1 MPRNNDELS
10 GITLLGN
17 QNTKYK
23 FKYDPTILEKF
34 VKKFDNI
41 QDEEQIV
48 SLDCF
53 EFQSKCP
60 KTGQPDFATIH
71 ISYIPGDAGLYIESK
86 SLKLY
91 LFSFQDEGSF
101 HESCVHTIMEDLVR
115 ELSPKYLEV
124 YGDFN
129 SRGGI
134 CITPIS
140 IYADKEHQEMK
151 RARQLAMMQ
160 YAVEHRPRNGG
171 C

>member
-1 MPRNNDELS
+1 MSREQDLS
-10 GITLLGN
+10 GVTLLGN

-23 FKYDPTILEKF
+23 FEYDPSILECF
-34 VKKFDNI
+34 IRKFDNI
-41 QDEEQIV
+41 QDEEQLV

-53 EFQSKCP
+53 EFQSRCP

-71 ISYIPGDAGLYIESK
+71 ISYIPGDSALYVESK

-91 LFSFQDEGSF
+91 LFSYQQSGEF
-101 HESCVHTIMEDLVR
+101 HESCVHTIMEDLVKL
-115 ELSPKYLEV
+115 LSPRYLEV

-140 IYADKEHQEMK
+140 IYADEAHIDMK
-151 RARQLAMMQ
+151 KSRQLAMMQ
-160 YAVEHRPRNGG
+160 YAVEHRPRNGR
-171 C
+171 